1 MLPVHSDSSMIKKS
15 KSQNHDN
22 IITTI
27 ENSSVIQKCKNGRI
41 PGVSGRGLLTQKGGW
56 VAYILSQRINN

>member
-1 MLPVHSDSSMIKKS
+1 MLHIDSSMIKKS

-22 IITTI
+22 IITII
-27 ENSSVIQKCKNGRI
+27 ENSSIIQKCKYGI
-41 PGVSGRGLLTQKGGW
+41 TGVSGRGLLTQKGEW